1 VIVRKHQKS
10 CPVSYLCKIA
20 QVSRSGFYAWLKA
33 TASRR
38 QREENDRSDY
48 KIIEEIFRKSN
59 KKSGWRTIKMHAENN
74 YGVVMNH
81 KKILRIMRTFH
92 LVTTVRRANPY
103 RKLAKA
109 TQVHKTL
116 PNLLE
121 RNFDQ
126 QEPQKVFL
134 TDITYLYYVDGRKAY
149 LSVIKDGSTREI
161 LAHYLSTS
169 LEMDIVIKTLD
180 RLQET
185 LGGNIH
191 PEAIIHSDQGF
202 HYTHPDFQQ
211 RLKELSITQSMSRKG
226 NCLDNASMES
236 FFGHMKDEI
245 HIKECQS
252 FTELQYTL
260 DEYIEYYNCY
270 RYQWGLKKMTPNQ
283 YRGHLIA
290 A

>member
-245 HIKECQS
+245 HIKEC
-252 FTELQYTL
+252 
-260 DEYIEYYNCY
+260 
-270 RYQWGLKKMTPNQ
+270 P
-283 YRGHLIA
+283 
-290 A
+290 